1 MWKRLVFK
9 NQYYQNGSI
18 WLANAMHDH
27 FFGRAM
33 SMSVLAKRIKEAR
46 IRAGLSQERLG
57 LDAGLDEMS
66 ASTRMNRYELG
77 KRTPAPDFV
86 ERLSKVLNVPAAY
99 FYAVDD
105 SEAELLTKFHLLSN
119 DAQASVL
126 ACIEEFSKTAD

>member
-1 MWKRLVFK
+1 
-9 NQYYQNGSI
+9 
-18 WLANAMHDH
+18 MHDY

-46 IRAGLSQERLG
+46 IRAGMSQERLG

-86 ERLSKVLNVPAAY
+86 ERLSKVLNVSAAY

-105 SEAELLTKFHLLSN
+105 NEAELLMKFHLLSN
-119 DAQASVL
+119 AAQARVL
-126 ACIEEFSKTAD
+126 ACIEEVSKAID